1 MLLTSSC
8 SMIPGLKMPD
18 SWKSL
23 TGSKTNSVVAAQKV
37 DENVKQLT
45 EADKKVEEARKKMEL
60 DYSKFINDLQKKHP
74 GIVSIKYIGESQK
87 GKAIPF
93 VVLNKK
99 SNDKKLRVFLQGGL
113 HGDEMASSEGVLF
126 LMEKLLIPC

>member
-45 EADKKVEEARKKMEL
+45 EADKLISQTLRLKVGDGFFESNLPANFWSP
-60 DYSKFINDLQKKHP
+60 SK
-74 GIVSIKYIGESQK
+74 
-87 GKAIPF
+87 
-93 VVLNKK
+93 
-99 SNDKKLRVFLQGGL
+99 
-113 HGDEMASSEGVLF
+113 LF
-126 LMEKLLIPC
+126 LSKPDIRLPGNWVILR